1 MKPSS
6 ITKSNYFPYI
16 LLFIQPIFM
25 STNTIIARGG
35 VEFVPPISLAFWR
48 WFTVFLILIP
58 FFYQEIFSKKKELKK
73 ESFKLLF
80 LGAMGC
86 GVCGAFPFIAGM
98 TTTMANIG
106 IIYTSSP
113 VIIILL
119 SFFLFNEKPNL
130 LKIIGLIVCILGVFV
145 IISKGNINLL
155 LNFTFTSGD
164 FWVFGAAA
172 GWALYSIYLLNWSSK
187 FSLMARFTLI
197 SMFGFISLLPF
208 ALIENIYF
216 SKTNYNESFLFW
228 VLFAAISPSIIAFS
242 LHTRLQSYLG
252 ASLAGFGLYLFAVY
266 GAIFG
271 IIIFKEPLLN
281 FHYIGGALVFLGV
294 YLARRI

>member
-1 MKPSS
+1 MKPSL
-6 ITKSNYFPYI
+6 TKNNYFPYI

-48 WFTVFLILIP
+48 WFTVFIILFP
-58 FFYQEIFSKKKELKK
+58 FFFSEIINKKREFKKEC
-73 ESFKLLF
+73 FKLLF
-80 LGAMGC
+80 LGSMGC

-119 SFFLFNEKPNL
+119 SILLFNEKPNF
-130 LKIIGLIVCILGVFV
+130 LKITGLIVCIFGVFT
-145 IISKGNINLL
+145 IISKGNINFI
-155 LNFTFTSGD
+155 LNFNFTSGD
-164 FWVFGAAA
+164 IWVFGAAV

-187 FSLMARFTLI
+187 FSIMARFTLI

-208 ALIENIYF
+208 FLIENLYF
-216 SKTNYNESFLFW
+216 AKTNYDQSFLFW
-228 VLFAAISPSIIAFS
+228 ILFAAISPSIIAFS
-242 LHTRLQSYLG
+242 LHTRLQ
-252 ASLAGFGLYLFAVY
+252 
-266 GAIFG
+266 
-271 IIIFKEPLLN
+271 
-281 FHYIGGALVFLGV
+281 
-294 YLARRI
+294 R

>member
-1 MKPSS
+1 
-6 ITKSNYFPYI
+6 
-16 LLFIQPIFM
+16 M

-48 WFTVFLILIP
+48 WFTVFIILFP
-58 FFYQEIFSKKKELKK
+58 FFFSEIINKKREFKKEC
-73 ESFKLLF
+73 FKLLF
-80 LGAMGC
+80 LGSMGC

-119 SFFLFNEKPNL
+119 SILLFNEKPNF
-130 LKIIGLIVCILGVFV
+130 LKITGLIVCIFGVFT
-145 IISKGNINLL
+145 IISKGNINLI
-155 LNFTFTSGD
+155 LNFNFTSGD
-164 FWVFGAAA
+164 IWVFGAAV

-187 FSLMARFTLI
+187 FSIMARFTLI
-197 SMFGFISLLPF
+197 SMFGFISLSPF
-208 ALIENIYF
+208 FLIENLYF
-216 SKTNYNESFLFW
+216 AKTNYDQSFLFW

-242 LHTRLQSYLG
+242 LHTRLQRYLG

-271 IIIFKEPLLN
+271 IIIFEEPLLN
-281 FHYIGGALVFLGV
+281 FHYIGGALVFSGV
-294 YLARRI
+294 YLARKKNKA

>member
-1 MKPSS
+1 
-6 ITKSNYFPYI
+6 
-16 LLFIQPIFM
+16 M

-48 WFTVFLILIP
+48 WFTVFIILFP
-58 FFYQEIFSKKKELKK
+58 FFFSEIINKKREFKKEC
-73 ESFKLLF
+73 FKLLF
-80 LGAMGC
+80 LGSMGC

-119 SFFLFNEKPNL
+119 SILLFNEKPNF
-130 LKIIGLIVCILGVFV
+130 LKITGLIVCIFGVFT
-145 IISKGNINLL
+145 IISKGNINLI
-155 LNFTFTSGD
+155 LNFNFTSGD
-164 FWVFGAAA
+164 IWVFGAAV

-187 FSLMARFTLI
+187 FSIMARFTLI

-208 ALIENIYF
+208 FLIENLYF
-216 SKTNYNESFLFW
+216 AKTNYDQSFLFW
-228 VLFAAISPSIIAFS
+228 ILFAAISPSIIAFS
-242 LHTRLQSYLG
+242 LHTRLQRYLG

-271 IIIFKEPLLN
+271 IIIFEEPLLN
-281 FHYIGGALVFLGV
+281 FHYIGGALVFSGV
-294 YLARRI
+294 YLARKKNKA